1 MRNVKTNVREVW
13 VRALVVALAT
23 GVLTSCGSSG
33 MTVTAQFKDAAG
45 LFVGNDVGILGV
57 PVGEV
62 ESITPRGDLVDVVLH
77 IDNGVRVPADA
88 GAVVVSRSVATD
100 RYVELTPVYASGPA
114 MADGATIGVDRTR
127 TPVEFDELM
136 GSLRTISKDLAGQKN
151 SQPLKRALRG
161 TARALDGNGQ
171 RISGALD
178 DLATTL
184 DAANASSDDFTSTVR
199 NLDRFTKVLA
209 ANDKLASTFADDVA
223 DATDLLADERES
235 LEATFEAITKMLRE
249 VTAFVHEHRDEIGS
263 QLDDLTVVAKA
274 LVGKKNNLAE
284 LLETMP
290 LMLQNGPRTIDDN
303 LHMNFLT
310 RPGDLLPSTAAFE
323 QLCSRAPANFCDPFS
338 GAAQSLFNV
347 IRILAGVS

>member
-1 MRNVKTNVREVW
+1 MNRAT
-13 VRALVVALAT
+13 VRALLVALLT

-33 MTVTAQFKDAAG
+33 MTITAQFRDASG

-62 ESITPRGDLVDVVLH
+62 ESVTPRGDVVDVVLT
-77 IDNGVRVPADA
+77 IDDGIRVPADA

-114 MADGATIGVDRTR
+114 MADGATIGIDRTR

-136 GSLRTISKDLAGQKN
+136 GSLKTISKDLAGEKG
-151 SQPLKRALRG
+151 SQPLKRALQG
-161 TARALDGNGQ
+161 TARALDGNGEL
-171 RISGALD
+171 ISGALD

-184 DAANASSDDFTSTVR
+184 EAANSSSDNFTSTVK

-209 ANDKLASTFADDVA
+209 ANDELASKFAEDVA
-223 DATDLLADERES
+223 DATDLLADERDS
-235 LEATFEAITKMLRE
+235 LEATFKAITKLLRE

-263 QLDDLTVVAKA
+263 QMDDLAVVAKA
-274 LVGKKNNLAE
+274 LVGKKENLAE

-290 LMLQNGPRTIDDN
+290 LMLQNGPQTIDEN

-310 RPGDLLPSTAAFE
+310 RPGDLLPSTVAFE
-323 QLCSRAPANFCDPFS
+323 QLCARAPEDFCDPFS

>member
-1 MRNVKTNVREVW
+1 MSAATMRR
-13 VRALVVALAT
+13 RATGALLVALIL
-23 GVLTSCGSSG
+23 GVLASCGSSG
-33 MTVTAQFKDAAG
+33 MTITAQFKDASG
-45 LFVGNDVGILGV
+45 LFVGNQVGILGV

-62 ESITPRGDLVDVVLH
+62 ESITPRGSLVDVVMR
-77 IDNGVRVPADA
+77 IDDGVSVPAGA

-136 GSLRTISKDLAGQKN
+136 GSLKTISKDLAGETN
-151 SQPLKRALRG
+151 AQPLKRALRG
-161 TARALDGNGQ
+161 TARALDGNGE

-184 DAANASSDDFTSTVR
+184 ESANSSSADFTQTVK
-199 NLDRFTKVLA
+199 NLDRFTDVLA
-209 ANDKLASTFADDVA
+209 ANHRLASTFAEDVA
-223 DATDLLADERES
+223 DATDLLADERGS
-235 LEATFEAITKMLRE
+235 LEATFKAITKLLRE

-263 QLDDLTVVAKA
+263 QMDDLAVVAKA
-274 LVGKKNNLAE
+274 LVGKQNNLAE

-290 LMLQNGPRTIDDN
+290 LMLQNGPQAIDEN

-310 RPGDLLPSTAAFE
+310 RPGDLLPNEVAFA
-323 QLCSRAPANFCDPFS
+323 QLCARAPAGFCDPFS
-338 GAAQSLFNV
+338 GAAQSLFDV
-347 IRILAGVS
+347 LKILAGVK

>member
-1 MRNVKTNVREVW
+1 MNRNRMFVRSLLA
-13 VRALVVALAT
+13 ALVA

-62 ESITPRGDLVDVVLH
+62 ESVTPRGDTVNVVLH
-77 IDNGVRVPADA
+77 IDDGVRVPADA

-100 RYVELTPVYASGPA
+100 RYVELTPVYKAGPA

-127 TPVEFDELM
+127 TPVEFDELLA
-136 GSLRTISKDLAGQKN
+136 SLRTISTDLAGKKD
-151 SQPLKRALRG
+151 SQPLKRALQG
-161 TARALDGNGQ
+161 TARALDGNGE

-184 DAANASSDDFTSTVR
+184 ESANSSSDDFTATVK
-199 NLDRFTKVLA
+199 NLDRFTEVLA
-209 ANDKLASTFADDVA
+209 ANDRLARTFAEDVA
-223 DATDLLADERES
+223 DATDLLADERGS
-235 LEATFEAITKMLRE
+235 LEKTFKAITELLRK
-249 VTAFVHEHRDEIGS
+249 VTAFVHEHRDEIGG
-263 QLDDLTVVAKA
+263 QMDDLAVIARSLVAKQ
-274 LVGKKNNLAE
+274 NNLAE

-290 LMLQNGPRTIDDN
+290 LMLQNGPKTIDDN

-310 RPGDLLPSTAAFE
+310 RPGDLLPAEAGFA
-323 QLCSRAPANFCDPFS
+323 QLCARAPAGFCDPFS
-338 GAAQSLFNV
+338 GAATSLFNV

>member
-1 MRNVKTNVREVW
+1 M
-13 VRALVVALAT
+13 VRALLVALLT
-23 GVLTSCGSSG
+23 SVLASCGSSG
-33 MTVTAQFKDAAG
+33 MTITAQFKDASG
-45 LFVGNDVGILGV
+45 LFVGNQVGVLGV

-62 ESITPRGDLVDVVLH
+62 ESVTPRGNLVDVVMR
-77 IDNGVRVPADA
+77 IDDGVTVPADA

-136 GSLRTISKDLAGQKN
+136 GSLKTISKDLAGETN
-151 SQPLKRALRG
+151 AQPLKRALRG
-161 TARALDGNGQ
+161 TARALDGNGE

-184 DAANASSDDFTSTVR
+184 ESANSSSADFTQTVK
-199 NLDRFTKVLA
+199 NLDRFTDVLA
-209 ANDKLASTFADDVA
+209 ANDRLAKTFAEDVA
-223 DATDLLADERES
+223 DATDLLADERGS
-235 LEATFEAITKMLRE
+235 LEATFKAITKLLRE

-263 QLDDLTVVAKA
+263 QMDDLAVVAKS

-290 LMLQNGPRTIDDN
+290 LMLQNGPKTIDDN
-303 LHMNFLT
+303 LHMNFMT
-310 RPGDLLPSTAAFE
+310 RPGDLLPSAAAFA
-323 QLCSRAPANFCDPFS
+323 QLCSRAPAGFCDPFS
-338 GAAQSLFNV
+338 GAAQALFNV
-347 IRILAGVS
+347 IGILAGVK

>member
-1 MRNVKTNVREVW
+1 MNRAM
-13 VRALVVALAT
+13 VRALVVALLT

-33 MTVTAQFKDAAG
+33 MTITAQFKDASG

-62 ESITPRGDLVDVVLH
+62 ESVTPRGDVVDVVLK
-77 IDNGVRVPADA
+77 IDDGIRVPADA

-114 MADGATIGVDRTR
+114 MADGATIGIDRTR

-136 GSLRTISKDLAGQKN
+136 GSLKTISKDLAGEKG
-151 SQPLKRALRG
+151 SQPLKRALQG
-161 TARALDGNGQ
+161 TARALDGNGAL
-171 RISGALD
+171 ISGALD

-184 DAANASSDDFTSTVR
+184 ESANSSSDSFTSTVK
-199 NLDRFTKVLA
+199 NLDRFAKVLA
-209 ANDKLASTFADDVA
+209 ANDRLAGMFAEDVA

-235 LEATFEAITKMLRE
+235 LEATFKAIAKLLRE
-249 VTAFVHEHRDEIGS
+249 VTAFAHEHRDEIGS
-263 QLDDLTVVAKA
+263 QMDDLAVVAKA

-290 LMLQNGPRTIDDN
+290 LMLQNGPKTIDEN

-310 RPGDLLPSTAAFE
+310 RPGDLLPAEAGFA
-323 QLCSRAPANFCDPFS
+323 QLCSRAPAGFCDPFS

-347 IRILAGVS
+347 VRLLAGVS

>member
-1 MRNVKTNVREVW
+1 MNRAM
-13 VRALVVALAT
+13 VRALVVALLT

-33 MTVTAQFKDAAG
+33 MTITAQFKDAAG

-62 ESITPRGDLVDVVLH
+62 ESVTPRGDVVDVVLK
-77 IDNGVRVPADA
+77 IDDGVRVPVDA

-114 MADGATIGVDRTR
+114 MADGATIGIDRTR

-136 GSLRTISKDLAGQKN
+136 GSLKTISKDLAGEKG
-151 SQPLKRALRG
+151 SQPLKRALQG
-161 TARALDGNGQ
+161 TARALDGNGEL
-171 RISGALD
+171 IAGALD

-184 DAANASSDDFTSTVR
+184 ESANSSSGDFTATVR
-199 NLDRFTKVLA
+199 NLDRFAKVLA
-209 ANDKLASTFADDVA
+209 ANDTLAGKFAEDVA

-235 LEATFEAITKMLRE
+235 LEATFKAIAKLLRE
-249 VTAFVHEHRDEIGS
+249 VTAFAHEHRDEIGS
-263 QLDDLTVVAKA
+263 QMDDLAVVAKA

-290 LMLQNGPRTIDDN
+290 LMLQNGPKTIDEN

-310 RPGDLLPSTAAFE
+310 RPGDLLPAEAGFA
-323 QLCSRAPANFCDPFS
+323 QLCSRAPAGFCDPFS
-338 GAAQSLFNV
+338 GAAHSLFNV

>member
-1 MRNVKTNVREVW
+1 MIRGQMFVRSLVA
-13 VRALVVALAT
+13 ALVA

-33 MTVTAQFKDAAG
+33 TTVTAQFKDAAG
-45 LFVGNDVGILGV
+45 LFVGNDVGVLGV
-57 PVGEV
+57 PVGKV
-62 ESITPRGDLVDVVLH
+62 ESVTPHGDTVNVVLH
-77 IDNGVRVPADA
+77 IDDGIRVPADA

-100 RYVELTPVYASGPA
+100 RYVELTPVYTSGPTL
-114 MADGATIGVDRTR
+114 ADGATIGVARTR
-127 TPVEFDELM
+127 TPVEFDELL
-136 GSLRTISKDLAGQKN
+136 GSLRTISTDLAGEKG

-161 TARALDGNGQ
+161 TARALDGNGE

-184 DAANASSDDFTSTVR
+184 ESANSSSDDFTSTVK

-209 ANDKLASTFADDVA
+209 ANDRLARTFAEDVA
-223 DATDLLADERES
+223 DATDLLADERGS
-235 LEATFEAITKMLRE
+235 LESTFKAITKLLRE

-263 QLDDLTVVAKA
+263 QMDDLTVIARS

-290 LMLQNGPRTIDDN
+290 LMLQNGPKTIDDK

-310 RPGDLLPSTAAFE
+310 RPGDLLPAEAGFA
-323 QLCSRAPANFCDPFS
+323 QLCARAPAGFCDPFS
-338 GAAQSLFNV
+338 GAATSFFNV
-347 IRILAGVS
+347 IRLLAGVS